1 MILGDF
7 DYFAMQDANRILGP
21 VYFLAFVFF
30 VFFILMNM
38 FVAIISDTYAE
49 IKEEM
54 ANETSDI
61 ELGAF
66 FKKGYEKVLNKLN
79 LKKAQIVDIQKV
91 LFFFFIK

>member
-1 MILGDF
+1 
-7 DYFAMQDANRILGP
+7 
-21 VYFLAFVFF
+21 
-30 VFFILMNM
+30 MNM

-54 ANETSDI
+54 MNEKSDI

-66 FKKGYEKVLNKLN
+66 FKKGYDKVLNKLN

-91 LFFFFIK
+91 TLILHIDWNLELFKINKNWKGNHNSWRQQR